1 MRFSRPDG
9 GLAFFG
15 PDWYL
20 LRPGNGVCAWP
31 SAVIGQRA
39 PGAGRFRP
47 GAGRTAVRRST
58 HLEGEFFLDSG
69 AAHFEVRAF
78 AQALAP

>member
-31 SAVIGQRA
+31 AQSCRSS
-39 PGAGRFRP
+39 
-47 GAGRTAVRRST
+47 VRLVLADSDLVLAELQCDAY

-78 AQALAP
+78 AQA